1 MKRWLV
7 FLRLAI
13 IILLVISIILAV
25 ISSYIHKDKEKL
37 ADKKEKEEKQQIELK
52 ANQTI
57 RVKMAQTGE
66 IIAMDINDY
75 LRGVVPAEMPPQ
87 YNIEA
92 LKAQAIVARTYT
104 YNKIQGNPPNQEA
117 DVSDDPKTCQAFY
130 NKDTLFNIW
139 RKKGYSESTINQYWD
154 NVVRAVN
161 DTQNMVITYNGEY
174 IKAYFHASS
183 PGKTEDVS
191 QIWSNISIPYLKSV
205 ESVENSNYQW
215 NKSSVCV
222 KYDDFENKIKENVN
236 SRYSLNN
243 RGNEDVIKIN
253 EYTTSG
259 RVKNVK
265 IGDDIVSAEKLRT
278 IFGLRS
284 TNFTLDIEPDDI
296 KFNVIGNGHGIGMSQ
311 VGANY
316 YASIG
321 YSFTDIIKHYYTGV
335 DVIKID

>member
-13 IILLVISIILAV
+13 IILLIFTIILSVISLYV
-25 ISSYIHKDKEKL
+25 VKDKEKL
-37 ADKKEKEEKQQIELK
+37 ADKQEKDQIELK

-57 RVKMAQTGE
+57 RVKMSQTGE

-104 YNKIQGNPPNQEA
+104 YRKIQDNPPNQEA

-130 NKDTLFNIW
+130 NKDTLFKIW
-139 RKKGYSESTINQYWD
+139 RKKGYSEDTINEYW
-154 NVVRAVN
+154 NKVVTAVD
-161 DTQNMVITYNGEY
+161 DTQNMAITYNGEY

-191 QIWSNISIPYLKSV
+191 QIWSNESIPYLKSV
-205 ESVENSNYQW
+205 ESIEDPNYQW
-215 NKSSVCV
+215 NKSNVCV
-222 KYDDFENKIKENVN
+222 KYDDFENKVKDNINE
-236 SRYSLNN
+236 RYSLNN
-243 RGNEDVIKIN
+243 RGTQDVISIN
-253 EYTTSG
+253 EYTITG

-284 TNFTLDIEPDDI
+284 TNFTIDIEPDDI
-296 KFNVIGNGHGIGMSQ
+296 KFNVVGNGHGVGMSQ

-321 YSFTDIIKHYYTGV
+321 YSYTDIIKHYYTGV